1 MRSLGILAR
10 GNSISAID
18 KGHQVT
24 GVAYLAL
31 ICPSVAV
38 CLRIYV
44 RLGIQKRMGNDD
56 YLAIASLFVL
66 SALCALLIRSC
77 LHFGLGSHLI
87 SLSPSALAQLS
98 HTNYACEILYILTTA
113 LTKLS
118 IGFYFLRLTQ
128 KQYQRQIIFAV
139 MFIVTFVSTVYLLFT
154 IFQCQPVHYLWR
166 QHEKPTESGSCQS
179 INAIANITYAH
190 ASMSCV
196 SDWMFGTLPILFLW
210 KLDMKIKTKISILI
224 ILSLSIV
231 ASIATIFRMVHI
243 HSLKSMTDFTWEGI
257 GLIKWSLIEPAI
269 ALTAATL
276 ATLRPLT
283 QKLFSSKKIPPKLSI
298 KTRHGLTRKSSVC
311 HSSEFAEMLGLA
323 VSPGVRT
330 QVYAD
335 STVETPIPHSPLWSG
350 WRDNQ
355 KGLWSPLRSPRHDGE
370 ERTFS
375 LGLKTLKNGS
385 WVFKNDA
392 GGGIMRTIVVT
403 RNVGS

>member
-1 MRSLGILAR
+1 MRSLGILER
-10 GNSISAID
+10 ENSISAID

-31 ICPSVAV
+31 IFPSVAV

-56 YLAIASLFVL
+56 YLAIASLNHLTNLREVRLVCALRIIDSKLSTFWPWVSPHFTLSVSFSPIISHKLCLRNTLYSNHCSDETQHWVLL
-66 SALCALLIRSC
+66 SAINPKAIPTTNNIRHHVHRYLCVNCLLAVYDFPMSAGALPMATTRKAYRIR
-77 LHFGLGSHLI
+77 
-87 SLSPSALAQLS
+87 
-98 HTNYACEILYILTTA
+98 
-113 LTKLS
+113 
-118 IGFYFLRLTQ
+118 
-128 KQYQRQIIFAV
+128 
-139 MFIVTFVSTVYLLFT
+139 
-154 IFQCQPVHYLWR
+154 
-166 QHEKPTESGSCQS
+166 
-179 INAIANITYAH
+179 
-190 ASMSCV
+190 
-196 SDWMFGTLPILFLW
+196 
-210 KLDMKIKTKISILI
+210 
-224 ILSLSIV
+224 

-323 VSPGVRT
+323 VSPGART

-335 STVETPIPHSPLWSG
+335 STVETPIPHTPLWSG

-370 ERTFS
+370 DRTFS